1 MLLLENDCS
10 VSDVVS
16 KIGVVYE
23 TADWFLCMNIYFSL
37 SLYGEQ
43 YKNSSSRVL
52 YTIFLL
58 RVMYSYFCWTQEI
71 SSNFEVII
79 WVCVYSQVENW

>member
-1 MLLLENDCS
+1 MLLIENDCS

-23 TADWFLCMNIYFSL
+23 TAGWFLCMNIYFSL
-37 SLYGEQ
+37 SVYGEQ

-58 RVMYSYFCWTQEI
+58 RGHVFIFLLDTRNILQL
-71 SSNFEVII
+71 
-79 WVCVYSQVENW
+79 